1 MSCDEE
7 HLVAGFDLPLH
18 LLHVEVHL
26 FVHSGCNKIKDG
38 DDVAREVFELSVELR
53 IELSQVLTIYFQNV
67 LF

>member
-1 MSCDEE
+1 MRNTWL
-7 HLVAGFDLPLH
+7 LVLTCLSTYS
-18 LLHVEVHL
+18 HVEIHL